1 MRFTA
6 SNLLTNPACQIAIAL
21 IDSKP
26 INLASIS
33 WPFFIM
39 CLAGTGLMKKLHP
52 KHDVA
57 DDQTT
62 CITNLEMPVC
72 PPDITENGH
81 SILPLPTKQKA
92 SRTQATKCR
101 KVLNHLR
108 NLTFLVHEAEPLTAL
123 QATLFLALLEL
134 QQFVLTED
142 GIALENKESH
152 QEDQQQS
159 FPPSSKT
166 QAKANPL
173 PQRKGKG
180 NKYSGRVG
188 EKAGTMKKTY
198 NVSFV
203 PELAEPSK
211 AHIPFSH
218 AGLPVS
224 SPKATQTPED
234 SHNQHAAKKMRTD
247 DCGDKATPSTV
258 QENIQEPK
266 MNSTAFIVV
275 DDNSPDPQQW
285 IKFSD
290 SIVDNTHF
298 TLYQASKSNIAK
310 PNGWLTDSE
319 IHVAQQLLKT
329 QFPHLD
335 GLNDPDVLSG
345 DLVTPAVT
353 EFVQIIKTGGHW
365 VCLSTIGCANGYVK
379 VYDSM
384 GTSPSRTA
392 IINSCQMLF
401 HNGKKVAV
409 SNQKVQRQ
417 QGASDCGLFAI
428 AFATSLCFVNDP
440 QEITYAQPLLRSHFI
455 ACLEDHM
462 MPFPTTDRR
471 VQRHLSVSKAVVPIF
486 CACRMPNNGDTYVQC
501 HHCNDWW
508 HLKCVNIPPWAVES
522 NKSWKCETYNKIK
535 L

>member
-1 MRFTA
+1 
-6 SNLLTNPACQIAIAL
+6 
-21 IDSKP
+21 
-26 INLASIS
+26 
-33 WPFFIM
+33 
-39 CLAGTGLMKKLHP
+39 MKKLHP

-81 SILPLPTKQKA
+81 SILPLPTKQKT

-290 SIVDNTHF
+290 TIVDDTHF
-298 TLYQASKSNIAK
+298 TFYQGSKSNIAN
-310 PNGWLTDSE
+310 PNGWLMDSE
-319 IHVAQQLLKT
+319 IHAAKQLLKT
-329 QFPHLD
+329 QLPHLD
-335 GLNDPDVLSG
+335 GLNDPDILSG

-417 QGASDCGLFAI
+417 QGASDCDLFAI

-462 MPFPTTDRR
+462 IPTTDR
-471 VQRHLSVSKAVVPIF
+471 SAKAPF
-486 CACRMPNNGDTYVQC
+486 C
-501 HHCNDWW
+501 
-508 HLKCVNIPPWAVES
+508 I
-522 NKSWKCETYNKIK
+522 KSCGTNLLCMQNAKQW
-535 L
+535 